1 MPGRPLRPAPSV
13 AEARH
18 HRVRPPRPTTG
29 GHQPPPPATTLPST
43 IRRCRPSPVGRGHI
57 AAQSPIPIFPSRRLA
72 ISRSLRP
79 FLQIR
84 AKSCSPSSAPPL
96 GSRSYAASLQ
106 PSTAR
111 EDRPGAEV
119 GRRGA
124 HRRLARP
131 SLPRAPTSR
140 FRADCRYSSGL
151 AEPKQEASTKV
162 MKVMKAS
169 YEVVCNIKC
178 RLAGL
183 DLFPLMLFQFAA
195 ETHGTFLQ
203 QELLKSGSCDLS

>member
-1 MPGRPLRPAPSV
+1 M
-13 AEARH
+13 
-18 HRVRPPRPTTG
+18 
-29 GHQPPPPATTLPST
+29 PST
-43 IRRCRPSPVGRGHI
+43 IRRCRPSPAGRGHI
-57 AAQSPIPIFPSRRLA
+57 AAQSPIPIFPSRCLA
-72 ISRSLRP
+72 ISRSPRP

-96 GSRSYAASLQ
+96 GSRSYAVSLQ

-195 ETHGTFLQ
+195 ETHV
-203 QELLKSGSCDLS
+203 

>member
-1 MPGRPLRPAPSV
+1 M
-13 AEARH
+13 
-18 HRVRPPRPTTG
+18 
-29 GHQPPPPATTLPST
+29 PST
-43 IRRCRPSPVGRGHI
+43 IRRCRPSPAGRGHI
-57 AAQSPIPIFPSRRLA
+57 AAQSPIPIFPSRCLA
-72 ISRSLRP
+72 ISRSPRP

-96 GSRSYAASLQ
+96 GSRSYAVSLQ

-169 YEVVCNIKC
+169 YERCKLGVNFFRAPSCSRNCSNQVNQSV
-178 RLAGL
+178 
-183 DLFPLMLFQFAA
+183 DLV
-195 ETHGTFLQ
+195 Q
-203 QELLKSGSCDLS
+203 QSKARES